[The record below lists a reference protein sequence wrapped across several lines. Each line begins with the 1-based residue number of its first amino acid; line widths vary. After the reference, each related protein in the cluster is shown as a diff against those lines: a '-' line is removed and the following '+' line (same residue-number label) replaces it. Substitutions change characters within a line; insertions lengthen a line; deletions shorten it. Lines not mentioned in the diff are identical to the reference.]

1 MKKYIIV
8 CAILF
13 SAFTLSAQNV
23 IWKMTYDVAFPF
35 SSTKEFSD
43 QVSWRGV
50 ALDVDR
56 FVNENVAVGFGV
68 SYSAFVQKYPNSYF
82 QNDKILMY
90 GTQVRYINNVPLLAR
105 FSYFKALETIDIYGT
120 LGIGTVWQESR
131 RNIGTFSFV
140 DNYWQFALSPEIGML
155 FPIGNTYMT
164 AKLRYVHGL
173 KTEAAP
179 DLSYLAIG
187 LGFAW

>member
-8 CAILF
+8 CTILF
-13 SAFTLSAQNV
+13 SAFTLSAQDV
-23 IWKMTYDVAFPF
+23 IWKMTYDIAFPF

-56 FVNENVAVGFGV
+56 FVNENLAVGFGV
-68 SYSAFVQKYPNSYF
+68 SWSAFVQKYPDSYY
-82 QNDKILMY
+82 QNDKLLMY

-105 FSYFKALETIDIYGT
+105 FSYFKPLDAIDIYGT
-120 LGIGTVWQESR
+120 LGIGTVWQETR
-131 RNIGTFSFV
+131 RHIGTFSLV
-140 DNYWQFALSPEIGML
+140 DNYWQFALSPEVGVL
-155 FPIGNTYMT
+155 FPVGRTYMT
-164 AKLRYVHGL
+164 AKLRYVHGF
-173 KTEAAP
+173 KTDSAP
-179 DLSYLAIG
+179 DLSYLGIG